1 MSFVNA
7 HFVSYARD
15 LGYHPMVAAGGFSL
29 IGFAAIIGAVILG
42 HLSDKH
48 GRRSFLSFS
57 YHLRGAGFVIVLLSM
72 GIPFLG
78 IPALGLSALLVGIFL
93 VGFSWNAVVGITA
106 AYTSDRFG
114 GAHLG
119 VIYGT
124 MFAVMPMGSGL
135 GAFLGGFL
143 HDVRGS
149 YDMAIWSN
157 IALLVVAAFTVL
169 LMRERDSIPQTPV
182 ASAA

>member
-72 GIPFLG
+72 GYP
-78 IPALGLSALLVGIFL
+78 
-93 VGFSWNAVVGITA
+93 SW
-106 AYTSDRFG
+106 AYRHWAYQRF
-114 GAHLG
+114 
-119 VIYGT
+119 
-124 MFAVMPMGSGL
+124 
-135 GAFLGGFL
+135 
-143 HDVRGS
+143 
-149 YDMAIWSN
+149 W
-157 IALLVVAAFTVL
+157 
-169 LMRERDSIPQTPV
+169 
-182 ASAA
+182 